1 MLVVKRRFVGIDL
14 GTHSVKV
21 VVVQAQLRGAQ
32 VVERFVEPVEVGP
45 DGGANLETA
54 AAVAAAIVEQA
65 GLRDERACVSVPGS
79 VAAYR
84 TIDFPFAD
92 ARRIAQ
98 ALPFELE
105 DQFPVPVDRMHHV
118 HHVSRGA
125 GGRGRAWVVAVRRDR
140 MEEIERALTGA
151 GLGKAAVTIAPA
163 ALAQAIEGGIIAI
176 PEPEPG
182 GGGDRPEPVT
192 LVVDVGH
199 RTTEMLAIA
208 DAGPMA
214 ARSVRIGGRDVT
226 LAIAQA
232 YGMTPV
238 EAERAK
244 RRDAF
249 VLHGGLSGL
258 SDEQIRAG
266 ETVREALLPL
276 VREIGHTIRWLETE
290 HGCRATRV
298 VLTGAGSRLREMV
311 PFFEERLSVDV
322 SHVTADDLRRM
333 RVLDDMDVAREAVA
347 IGAAVGAATGP
358 LVELRMHAGPENDDA
373 VLAARLRRVGAWAA
387 VFAGGLAIDTV
398 VQVRTAEALLETR
411 RAELALLTDEVLGE
425 RITSPKEVRDRLEGE
440 VARDPSELVPE
451 RSSLDVMAMIVDAA
465 APKDEP
471 PAPAPAQTVG
481 PTGAPIPGASAATG
495 AAAGSVQGPDGAP
508 ESAAAA
514 AAPPPERGIVWA
526 DELVLD
532 MVDIREL
539 KVEIAA
545 SAARSSAQDRFAMEL
560 ESTGCLTNVSKG
572 KVRDQNGRKVFE
584 MNMDNACLLPESASK
599 SKERE

>member
-1 MLVVKRRFVGIDL
+1 MKRRFVGIDL

-21 VVVQAQLRGAQ
+21 VVVQTQLRGAQ

-84 TIDFPFAD
+84 TIEFPFAD

-98 ALPFELE
+98 ALTFELE

-118 HHVSRGA
+118 HLITRGA

-151 GLGKAAVTIAPA
+151 GFGKAAVTIAPA

-176 PEPEPG
+176 PEPEGG

-199 RTTEMLAIA
+199 RTTELLAIA
-208 DAGPMA
+208 EAGPMA

-249 VLHGGLSGL
+249 VYHDGLVGL
-258 SDEQIRAG
+258 SDEQVRAG
-266 ETVREALLPL
+266 ETVRTALLPL
-276 VREIGHTIRWLETE
+276 VREIGHTIRWLESE
-290 HGCRATRV
+290 QGCRATRV

-311 PFFEERLSVDV
+311 PFLEECLNVDV
-322 SHVTADDLRRM
+322 AQVTADDLRRM

-358 LVELRMHAGPENDDA
+358 LVELRMHAGAEHDDA

-387 VFAGGLAIDTV
+387 VFAGGLALDTV
-398 VQVRTAEALLETR
+398 VQVRAAEALLETR
-411 RAELALLTDEVLGE
+411 RAELALLTDEILGE
-425 RITSPKEVRDRLEGE
+425 RITSPKQVRDRLEGE
-440 VARDPSELVPE
+440 VSQDPSELVPE
-451 RSSLDVMAMIVDAA
+451 RSALDVMAMIVDAA

-471 PAPAPAQTVG
+471 PAPAPAQAVD
-481 PTGAPIPGASAATG
+481 PTGAPLTDSSAASSG
-495 AAAGSVQGPDGAP
+495 AAAGSVPAP
-508 ESAAAA
+508 GSAAPA

-526 DELVLD
+526 DELVLN

-584 MNMDNACLLPESASK
+584 MNMDNACLLPESATK
-599 SKERE
+599 TKERE